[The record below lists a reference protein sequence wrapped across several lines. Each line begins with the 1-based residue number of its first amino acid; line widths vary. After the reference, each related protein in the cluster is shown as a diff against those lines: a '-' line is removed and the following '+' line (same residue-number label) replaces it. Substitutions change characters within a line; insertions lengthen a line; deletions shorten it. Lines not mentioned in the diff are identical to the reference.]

1 MHVFLLTSLVLGMVG
16 CDSEALEDGAGDVA
30 TTQTPT
36 APPPPANVEVP
47 MPELPEG
54 HTVAV
59 SVELSK
65 IQFTGA
71 KFTGSHDG
79 GFGQFDGAVVV
90 SDDQVLATEFE
101 IDLAVSF
108 SECS

>member
-59 SVELSK
+59 SVGLSK

-71 KFTGSHDG
+71 KFTGSMMAALG
-79 GFGQFDGAVVV
+79 SSTVR
-90 SDDQVLATEFE
+90 SWSATTESGYP
-101 IDLAVSF
+101 LSTSMMMA
-108 SECS
+108 